1 MEIQLTGTSRRIV
14 AEPLIADVRGGPAG
28 LGYRLHVPG
37 MPPRELFFYVFG
49 LAWRTHDIS
58 FAHMFE
64 DKCSKFRGSNKS
76 TCRARRLRGW
86 RET

>member
-1 MEIQLTGTSRRIV
+1 
-14 AEPLIADVRGGPAG
+14 
-28 LGYRLHVPG
+28 

-49 LAWRTHDIS
+49 LTWRTHDIS

-64 DKCSKFRGSNKS
+64 DQSSKFRGSNKN
-76 TCRARRLRGW
+76 TCRACRLRGW

>member
-1 MEIQLTGTSRRIV
+1 
-14 AEPLIADVRGGPAG
+14 
-28 LGYRLHVPG
+28 

-58 FAHMFE
+58 FAYMFE
-64 DKCSKFRGSNKS
+64 DQFSKFRRSNKS
-76 TCRARRLRGW
+76 TCRACRLRGW